1 MGVPIGYPIEL
12 WYPLYFETDIS
23 EVLSAI
29 STHPEELPTRTEIL
43 AVTTLSSQQLQSLL
57 NILVEVNLITI
68 CEHSQTSEQFYG
80 LTAEGKQF
88 LTDFQGS
95 VGSELLTSLY
105 LQTDF
110 HDYIQEKADLER
122 PTHPPSNM
130 SYEQRP
136 EVSDTSR
143 WNNAVDSVTRHIYV
157 EVFFEDELL
166 CGKISELNPQTHRT
180 RRVIQKPLF
189 DLPEKY
195 HTPIQSDTP
204 QDAYWTENR
213 SAITE
218 SDSYYIEW
226 DAFSET
232 TVQGTMYRSNEFGE
246 FELGGF
252 SFINSG

>member
-1 MGVPIGYPIEL
+1 MGVPIEYPIEL
-12 WYPLYFETDIS
+12 WYPLYRETDVS

-29 STHPEELPTRTEIL
+29 STHPEELPTKTEIL
-43 AVTTLSSQQLQSLL
+43 AVTTLSSQQLHSLID
-57 NILVEVNLITI
+57 ILVEVNLITI

-80 LTAEGKQF
+80 LTAESKQF

-110 HDYIQEKADLER
+110 QDYIQEKADLER
-122 PTHPPSNM
+122 PTHPPSNT

-136 EVSDTSR
+136 EASDTSR
-143 WNNAVDSVTRHIYV
+143 WNNAVESVTRHIHI
-157 EVFFEDELL
+157 EVFFENELF
-166 CGKISELNPQTHRT
+166 CGKISELNPQKNLI
-180 RRVIQKPLF
+180 RRIIQKPTF
-189 DLPEKY
+189 KIPENY
-195 HTPIQSDTP
+195 HTPIRSDTP

-213 SAITE
+213 FTITE

-226 DAFSET
+226 DSFSET
-232 TVQGTMYRSNEFGE
+232 MVQGTMYRSNEFGE

-252 SFINSG
+252 SFINSE